1 MTKSNR
7 ANRKPASIS
16 IFIFSL
22 LLPVMAWSNEHWDSV
37 EVTTVPVRDGLY
49 MLMGEGG
56 NVGVSMGADGTFIID
71 DQYAQMTDKL
81 TAAIADLSG
90 AQPRLL
96 VNTHWHGDHAGG
108 NENFAN
114 AGAVIVAHENVRAAL
129 LVEKSIPLF
138 KMTKPPSPKAAL
150 PLITFKDEMNLHL
163 NGDNLRLIHVANAH
177 TDGDAMVHFTK
188 ANVFHTGDVFFNGF
202 YPFIDTHSGGSIA
215 GMIAGSKAVLELADD
230 NTRIMPGHG
239 PLASKADLQAYH
251 DMLVQAEANIRALK
265 DAGKS
270 LEQVVAAKP
279 TAALDAEWGD
289 GFLNADV
296 WVGIVY
302 SGMK

>member
-1 MTKSNR
+1 MTKNNR
-7 ANRKPASIS
+7 ANLKPASIS
-16 IFIFSL
+16 IFICSL
-22 LLPVMAWSNEHWDSV
+22 LLPALVWSNDHWDSV
-37 EVTTVPVRDGLY
+37 QVTTVPVADGLY

-56 NVGVSMGADGTFIID
+56 NVGVSVGEDGTFIID

-81 TAAIADLSG
+81 SAAISDLSG
-90 AQPRLL
+90 AQPRFL

-108 NENFAN
+108 NENFGK
-114 AGAVIVAHENVRAAL
+114 AGAVIVAHENVRKAL
-129 LVEKSIPLF
+129 QIEKSIPLF

-150 PLITFKDEMNLHL
+150 PVITFKDEMSLHL
-163 NGDNLRLIHVANAH
+163 NGDDLHLIHVANAH
-177 TDGDAMVHFTK
+177 TDGDAVIHFTK
-188 ANVFHTGDVFFNGF
+188 ANVIHTGDVFFNGF

-215 GMIAGSKAVLELADD
+215 GMIAGSKAVLDLSDD

-239 PLASKADLQAYH
+239 PLASKAELQAYH
-251 DMLVQAEANIRALK
+251 DMLVQAETNIQALK

-270 LEQVVAAKP
+270 LDQVVAAKP
-279 TAALDAEWGD
+279 TAALDGEWGD

-296 WVGIVY
+296 WVGIVF

>member
-1 MTKSNR
+1 MTKNNR
-7 ANRKPASIS
+7 ANLKPASIS
-16 IFIFSL
+16 IFICSL
-22 LLPVMAWSNEHWDSV
+22 LLSAVTWSNDHWDSV
-37 EVTTVPVRDGLY
+37 QVTTVPVAAGLY

-56 NVGVSMGADGTFIID
+56 NVGVSVGEDGTFIVD

-81 TAAIADLSG
+81 SAAISDLSG
-90 AQPRLL
+90 AQPRFL

-108 NENFAN
+108 NENFGK
-114 AGAVIVAHENVRAAL
+114 AGAVIVAHENVRKAL
-129 LVEKSIPLF
+129 QIEKSIPLF

-150 PLITFKDEMNLHL
+150 PVITFKDEMSLHL
-163 NGDNLRLIHVANAH
+163 NGDDLHLIHVANAH
-177 TDGDAMVHFTK
+177 TDGDAVIHFTK
-188 ANVFHTGDVFFNGF
+188 ANVIHTGDVFFNGF

-215 GMIAGSKAVLELADD
+215 GMIAGSKAVLDLADD

-239 PLASKADLQAYH
+239 PLASKAELQAYH
-251 DMLVQAEANIRALK
+251 DMLVQAETNIQALK

-270 LEQVVAAKP
+270 LDQVVAAKP

-296 WVGIVY
+296 WVGIVF